1 MLNRSHLNQ
10 CLTEKKKE
18 RAVNATTTHFTWMQS
33 SHKFVITSTFECT
46 SLRMRWGL
54 RARLSQASIPV
65 YLRPVAFMPIVID
78 CQPRRLTIESDVIFT
93 FHIKTTSNFLL
104 PKINMREREKE
115 RFTQGHKCLQGWVSW
130 ASPSNSIPI
139 VELSL
144 QHSKCP
150 PTSCVPHKSR
160 LICHHL
166 KSNQGK
172 KKMQ

>member
-10 CLTEKKKE
+10 RLTGKKKE

-104 PKINMREREKE
+104 PKINMRERERDLPKDINVCRGGWAE
-115 RFTQGHKCLQGWVSW
+115 PVLQVQ
-130 ASPSNSIPI
+130 SPLWSFPSYIP
-139 VELSL
+139 SAH
-144 QHSKCP
+144 QHPACH
-150 PTSCVPHKSR
+150 TSHV
-160 LICHHL
+160 
-166 KSNQGK
+166 
-172 KKMQ
+172 